1 VRRNIIAEELVM
13 HDAFGNAVQCSST
26 AAVRAYDRAVDCY
39 LHAFPGVVDAT
50 GEALAHD
57 PGFALAHVLRGLFH
71 AMYGRGEE
79 ARQCLSRARDCLA
92 GASDRERSHVALI
105 GAIIEARTRDALAAV
120 ETHATRY
127 PTDIVAIAPALGA
140 YGLFAFSGRAD
151 HDNARLAFVERIA
164 PYFPGSFPWLLAHR
178 GWCRIECGAV
188 DEGMAMVLE
197 AIAERPAN
205 GHNAHM
211 VMHGYYEKGDP
222 ASAQTFLA
230 GWMPSYPDDALMWG
244 HLQWHW
250 ALTELA
256 LGHDD
261 LALERLVG
269 PMLDYLP
276 RGTPFMGLA
285 DVVALLWRLGLRDR
299 HTSAWNSARQH
310 AQPFLAKGSNP
321 FGELH
326 LAMLAAA
333 YRERGQLEQCDR
345 RLESL
350 ERAGHEGAA
359 VVRHWA
365 AALKSLIDGDTPTA
379 LEEFDACR
387 AELPR
392 IGGSRAQRAI
402 VEETSR
408 ALRVPVPG

>member
-1 VRRNIIAEELVM
+1 M
-13 HDAFGNAVQCSST
+13 HDAFGNTVHCSSM
-26 AAVRAYDRAVDCY
+26 AAMRAYDRAVDRH
-39 LHAFPGVVDAT
+39 LHAFPGVLEAT
-50 GEALAHD
+50 EEALTHD

-71 AMYGRGEE
+71 AMYGRGDE
-79 ARQCLSRARDCLA
+79 ARQSLSRARDCVDV
-92 GASDRERSHVALI
+92 ASNRERDHVALL
-105 GAIIEARTRDALAAV
+105 GAIIEARTRDALSAV
-120 ETHATRY
+120 ETHANRY
-127 PTDIVAIAPALGA
+127 PTDILAIAPAVGA

-151 HDNARLAFVERIA
+151 HDSARLAFVERIA
-164 PYFPGSFPWLLAHR
+164 PHFPSGFPWLLAHR

-188 DEGMAMVLE
+188 DEGLAMVLE
-197 AIAERPAN
+197 AMAERPAN

-230 GWMPSYPDDALMWG
+230 DWMPSYPERALMWG

-250 ALTELA
+250 ALAELA
-256 LGHDD
+256 LGRDD
-261 LALERLVG
+261 LALTRLLG
-269 PMLDYLP
+269 PILDYLP

-285 DVVALLWRLGLRDR
+285 DIVSLLWRLGLRGTR
-299 HTSAWNSARQH
+299 SAAWSAAREH
-310 AQPFLAKGSNP
+310 ARIFFSKGSNP

-333 YRERGQLEQCDR
+333 YHERGELEACER

-350 ERAGHEGAA
+350 ARSGHDGAA
-359 VVRHWA
+359 VVRHWVVG
-365 AALKSLIDGDTPTA
+365 LKALIDGDTPKA
-379 LEEFDACR
+379 SKEFDACR

-392 IGGSRAQRAI
+392 IGGSHAQRGI
-402 VEETSR
+402 VEETCG

>member
-1 VRRNIIAEELVM
+1 M
-13 HDAFGNAVQCSST
+13 HDAFGNTVHCSS
-26 AAVRAYDRAVDCY
+26 APAVRAYDRAVDCY
-39 LHAFPGVVDAT
+39 LHAFPGVLEAT
-50 GEALAHD
+50 EEALAHD
-57 PGFALAHVLRGLFH
+57 PGFALAHALRGLFH
-71 AMYGRGEE
+71 AMYGRGND
-79 ARQCLSRARDCLA
+79 ARQCLSRARDCHDSV
-92 GASDRERSHVALI
+92 SDRERSHVDLI
-105 GAIIEARTRDALAAV
+105 GAIIEARTRDALTAV
-120 ETHATRY
+120 EVHTNSY
-127 PTDIVAIAPALGA
+127 PTDIVAVAPALGA

-151 HDNARLAFVERIA
+151 HDAARLAFVERVA
-164 PYFPGSFPWLLAHR
+164 PHFPSSFPWLLAHR

-188 DEGMAMVLE
+188 DEGLAMALE

-211 VMHGYYEKGDP
+211 VMHGYYEKSDP

-230 GWMPSYPDDALMWG
+230 AWMPSYPDSALMWG

-256 LGHDD
+256 LGRDD
-261 LALERLVG
+261 LALARLLG

-276 RGTPFMGLA
+276 QGTPFMGLA
-285 DVVALLWRLGLRDR
+285 DIVALLWRLGLRGTR
-299 HTSAWNSARQH
+299 TSAWSSARQH

-333 YRERGQLEQCDR
+333 YRERGELEQCER

-350 ERAGHEGAA
+350 TRAGHEGAA

-365 AALKSLIDGDTPTA
+365 AGLKLLIDGDAPKA
-379 LEEFDACR
+379 LKEFDACR

-402 VEETSR
+402 VEETWA
-408 ALRVPVPG
+408 ALRLPVAA